1 MKLPFNLFTWIEEN
15 RDKLRPPVG
24 NQQLYIENS
33 DFIVMIVGGPNNRKD
48 FHYNEGE
55 EFFFQL
61 QGDITLRIQEDGQ
74 LKNIPI
80 KEGEIYLLPPRV
92 PHSPQRGPNTVG
104 LVIERYRR
112 GEEKD
117 GVMWFCENCEHKLYE
132 EYFTLTDIVVQLP
145 QVMQRF
151 YNNEALRT
159 CDQCSTIMQPPQ
171 PK

>member
-1 MKLPFNLFTWIEEN
+1 MKLPFNLFTWIDEN

-24 NQQLYIENS
+24 NQQLFLENQ

-74 LKNIPI
+74 LKTVPI

-132 EYFTLTDIVVQLP
+132 EYFTLTDIVSQLP
-145 QVMQRF
+145 KVMQRF
-151 YNNEALRT
+151 YGDVALRT
-159 CDQCSTIMQPPQ
+159 CKHCNALMHPPE
-171 PK
+171 PN

>member
-132 EYFTLTDIVVQLP
+132 EYFALTDIVVQLP

-151 YNNEALRT
+151 YRDEALRT
-159 CDQCSTIMQPPQ
+159 CDQCNTIMQPPQ